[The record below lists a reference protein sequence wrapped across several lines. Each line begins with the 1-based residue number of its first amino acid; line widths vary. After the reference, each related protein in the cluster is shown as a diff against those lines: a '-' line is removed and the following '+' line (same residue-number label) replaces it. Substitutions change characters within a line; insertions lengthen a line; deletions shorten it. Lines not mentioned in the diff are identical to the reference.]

1 MARGTAGQDY
11 LLVERLFLLLLLG
24 HRTVVHLW
32 DELGWIRAKEQR
44 CRILGLFDVQVLGAV
59 LGSVWASC
67 WGLLAG
73 EVSHLLVVKVVGLVP
88 APCHAYVLV
97 WLVGIHSWCVR
108 SSTSF
113 SLRNYL
119 ALLLR
124 ESSFTCL
131 LWLGRTG
138 LGLQDLGAYALQ
150 VMFIFVTL
158 IPLLFL
164 EILTLWLYWLLISFT
179 ETRSL
184 LWEIICLKA
193 IF

>member
-1 MARGTAGQDY
+1 MGWARGNQGQRTAMPNLVAFWCVSIGGCLKIRLSQ
-11 LLVERLFLLLLLG
+11 LLRSSRWRGFPPVGCQRGGLG
-24 HRTVVHLW
+24 
-32 DELGWIRAKEQR
+32 
-44 CRILGLFDVQVLGAV
+44 
-59 LGSVWASC
+59 
-67 WGLLAG
+67 
-73 EVSHLLVVKVVGLVP
+73 P

-97 WLVGIHSWCVR
+97 WLVGIHSWRMR
-108 SSTSF
+108 SSISF

-138 LGLQDLGAYALQ
+138 LGLQDLRAYALQ
-150 VMFIFVTL
+150 VMFVFVAL
-158 IPLLFL
+158 IPLLYL
-164 EILTLWLYWLLISFT
+164 GTLTLWLYLLLISFT

-184 LWEIICLKA
+184 LWAIIGLKA